1 MAEPRYEAVWP
12 LGKSVYETVPLA
24 PPIED
29 LNGKTVCQVWDEL
42 FRGDEMLAIIRE
54 ELTKRYPAVKFLGHT
69 LFGNTTGPNQREVV
83 AALPGLLR
91 QHGCD
96 AVISGVGA

>member
-1 MAEPRYEAVWP
+1 MSEPIYEVVWP
-12 LGKSVYETVPLA
+12 LGKSVYEAVSLA
-24 PPIED
+24 PAIQD
-29 LNGKTVCQVWDEL
+29 LSGKTLCQVWDDL
-42 FRGDEMLAIIRE
+42 FRGDEMLAVIRE
-54 ELTKRYPAVKFLGHT
+54 ELSKRYPGVKFLDYT
-69 LFGNTTGPNQREVV
+69 LFGNTTGPTQREVV